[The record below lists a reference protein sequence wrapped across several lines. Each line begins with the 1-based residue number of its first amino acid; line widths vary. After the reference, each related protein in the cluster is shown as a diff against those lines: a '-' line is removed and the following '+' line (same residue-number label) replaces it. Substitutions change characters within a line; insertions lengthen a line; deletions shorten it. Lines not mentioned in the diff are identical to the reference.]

1 MSQLTPLEVTDKI
14 ELISVEKLI
23 LNELSLKTYSTPSNY
38 EEILENIYQ
47 KNIILPILVNKDYR
61 VISGTLRVIIAR
73 ELNFKVVPVLVKDL
87 SDEDMNLYFMSSNF
101 QREKSLADKYREN
114 NLINSLFGVRK
125 GSRTDLNPQLKEE
138 KQKKDELKKGLSTY
152 EVNSFNRI
160 NKLAKEQYGDNFK
173 EVIVDELKELE
184 KTNKSLNALVGKLEK
199 TKQKVGVKK
208 NSKPQPT
215 KGQVIQQL
223 KKVLHQLP
231 VEQHKE
237 VLQSLLQQYDFQMVG

>member
-23 LNELSLKTYSTPSNY
+23 LNELSLKTYSTPNNY

-87 SDEDMNLYFMSSNF
+87 SDDDMNLYFMSSNF

-160 NKLAKEQYGDNFK
+160 NKLAKEQFGDNFK
-173 EVIVDELKELE
+173 EVMVEELKQIE
-184 KTNKSLNALVGKLEK
+184 KSGKSLNTLVGKLEK
-199 TKQKVGVKK
+199 SNQKVGVKPTPK
-208 NSKPQPT
+208 SQPT

-223 KKVLHQLP
+223 KKVLNQLP

-237 VLQSLLQQYDFQMVG
+237 VLESLLQQYDFQMVG

>member
-1 MSQLTPLEVTDKI
+1 MSNLKSLEVSNEI
-14 ELISVEKLI
+14 VEVSVDKLI
-23 LNELSLKTYSTPSNY
+23 LNELSLKIYSSPSNY
-38 EEILENIYQ
+38 KEILENINE
-47 KNIILPILVNKDYR
+47 KNIIQPILVNKDYR

-73 ELNFKVVPVLVKDL
+73 ELNFEVVPVLVKDL
-87 SDEDMNLYFMSSNF
+87 SDEEMDLVFMSSNF

-160 NKLAKEQYGDNFK
+160 NKLAKDQFGENYK
-173 EVIVDELKELE
+173 EVVVQELNELE
-184 KTNKSLNALVGKLEK
+184 QLGKSLNTLVGKLEK
-199 TKQKVGVKK
+199 SNQKVGVKSTPK
-208 NSKPQPT
+208 SKPT

-223 KKVLHQLP
+223 KKVLNQLP

-237 VLQSLLQQYDFQMVG
+237 VLESLLQQYDFQMVG

>member
-1 MSQLTPLEVTDKI
+1 MSKLTPLKVTDKI
-14 ELISVEKLI
+14 ELISVDKLI
-23 LNELSLKTYSTPSNY
+23 LNELSLKTYSTPNNY
-38 EEILENIYQ
+38 EEILENIYE

-73 ELNFKVVPVLVKDL
+73 ELNFEVVPVLVKDL

-160 NKLAKEQYGDNFK
+160 NKLAKDQFGENYK
-173 EVIVDELKELE
+173 EVVVEELKELE
-184 KTNKSLNALVGKLEK
+184 QSGKSLNKLVGKLEK
-199 TKQKVGVKK
+199 SNQKVGVKSTPK
-208 NSKPQPT
+208 SQPT
-215 KGQVIQQL
+215 KGQVIQQI
-223 KKVLHQLP
+223 KKVLNQLP

-237 VLQSLLQQYDFQMVG
+237 VLESLLQQYDFQMVG

>member
-1 MSQLTPLEVTDKI
+1 MSQLTPLEVTNEI
-14 ELISVEKLI
+14 EVISVEKLI
-23 LNELSLKTYSTPSNY
+23 LNELSLKTYSSPSNY
-38 EEILENIYQ
+38 KEILENINQ
-47 KNIILPILVNKDYR
+47 KDIIQPILVNKDYR

-73 ELNFKVVPVLVKDL
+73 ELNFKFVPVLVKDL
-87 SDEDMNLYFMSSNF
+87 SDEDMDLLFMSSNL

-125 GSRTDLNPQLKEE
+125 GSRTDLDPQLKEE

-160 NKLAKEQYGDNFK
+160 NKLAKNQFGDNFT
-173 EVIVDELKELE
+173 EVMVDELNKLE
-184 KTNKSLNALVGKLEK
+184 QSGKSLNTLVGKLEK
-199 TKQKVGVKK
+199 SNQKVRVKST
-208 NSKPQPT
+208 SKSQPT
-215 KGQVIQQL
+215 KGQVIQQI
-223 KKVLHQLP
+223 KKVLNQLP

>member
-1 MSQLTPLEVTDKI
+1 MSTIPTNEIVLVSIDK
-14 ELISVEKLI
+14 LV
-23 LNELSLKTYSTPSNY
+23 LNELSVQIYSTPNNY
-38 EEILENIYQ
+38 EEILENIYE
-47 KNIILPILVNKDYR
+47 KNIIQPILVNKDYR

-87 SDEDMNLYFMSSNF
+87 SDEDMDLYFMSSNF

-152 EVNSFNRI
+152 EINSFNRI
-160 NKLAKEQYGDNFK
+160 NKLAKHQFGDNYE
-173 EVIVDELKELE
+173 EVMVEELKELE
-184 KTNKSLNALVGKLEK
+184 QSGKSLNTLVGKLEK
-199 TKQKVGVKK
+199 SNQKVGVK
-208 NSKPQPT
+208 STPKPQPT

-223 KKVLHQLP
+223 KKVLNQLP

-237 VLQSLLQQYDFQMVG
+237 VLESLLQQYDFQMVG

>member
-1 MSQLTPLEVTDKI
+1 MSQLTPLEVTNEI
-14 ELISVEKLI
+14 EVISVEKLI
-23 LNELSLKTYSTPSNY
+23 LNELSLKTYSSPSNY
-38 EEILENIYQ
+38 KEILENIHE
-47 KNIILPILVNKDYR
+47 KDIIQPILVNKDYR

-87 SDEDMNLYFMSSNF
+87 SDEDMDLVFISSNF

-125 GSRTDLNPQLKEE
+125 GSRTDLDPQLKQD

-152 EVNSFNRI
+152 EINSFNRI
-160 NKLAKEQYGDNFK
+160 NKLAKNQFGENYK
-173 EVIVDELKELE
+173 EVVVQELNELE
-184 KTNKSLNALVGKLEK
+184 QSGKSLNTLVGKLEK
-199 TKQKVGVKK
+199 SNQKVRVKSTPK
-208 NSKPQPT
+208 SQPT

-223 KKVLHQLP
+223 KKVLNQLP

-237 VLQSLLQQYDFQMVG
+237 VLESLLQQYDFQMVG

>member
-1 MSQLTPLEVTDKI
+1 MSKLTPLEVTDKI
-14 ELISVEKLI
+14 EIISVDKLI

-38 EEILENIYQ
+38 EEILENIRQ
-47 KNIILPILVNKDYR
+47 NNVIQPILVNKDFR
-61 VISGTLRVIIAR
+61 VISGTLRVIIAK
-73 ELNFKVVPVLVKDL
+73 ELNFEVVPVWVQDL
-87 SDEDMNLYFMSSNF
+87 SEEEMDLVFMSSNF

-125 GSRTDLNPQLKEE
+125 GSRTDLNPQLREE

-160 NKLAKEQYGDNFK
+160 NKLAKDQFGENYK
-173 EVIVDELKELE
+173 EIVVGELNELD
-184 KTNKSLNALVGKLEK
+184 KTNKSLNTLVGKLEK
-199 TKQKVGVKK
+199 SNQKLRVKSTPK
-208 NSKPQPT
+208 SKPT
-215 KGQVIQQL
+215 KGQVIQQI

>member
-1 MSQLTPLEVTDKI
+1 MSNLKSLELSNEIV
-14 ELISVEKLI
+14 EVSVDKLI
-23 LNELSLKTYSTPSNY
+23 LNELSLKTYSSPSNY
-38 EEILENIYQ
+38 KEILENINQ
-47 KNIILPILVNKDYR
+47 KDIIQPILVNKDYR

-73 ELNFKVVPVLVKDL
+73 ELNFEVVPVLVKDL
-87 SDEDMNLYFMSSNF
+87 SDEDMDILFMSSNF

-160 NKLAKEQYGDNFK
+160 NKLAKDQFGENYK
-173 EVIVDELKELE
+173 EVVVQELNELE
-184 KTNKSLNALVGKLEK
+184 QSGNSLNTLVGKLEK
-199 TKQKVGVKK
+199 SNQKEGVKSTPK
-208 NSKPQPT
+208 SQLT

-223 KKVLHQLP
+223 KKVLNQLP

-237 VLQSLLQQYDFQMVG
+237 VLESLLQQYDFQMVG